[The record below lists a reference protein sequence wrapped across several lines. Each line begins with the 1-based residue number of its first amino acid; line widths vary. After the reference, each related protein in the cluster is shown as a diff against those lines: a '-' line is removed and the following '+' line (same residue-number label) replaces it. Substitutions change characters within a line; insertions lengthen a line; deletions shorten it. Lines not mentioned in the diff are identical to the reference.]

1 MPLEVLR
8 EVLSADY
15 RGPRAVFSEV
25 HVLKSLMV
33 LGSMGSAGRGRLG
46 SLLDLGQGEVR
57 TLIRRLQE
65 NGLITVKA
73 DGCRLTAKGERE
85 YRELAKA
92 IPWSSAVPGSAL
104 LIGDECWAVL
114 VKRAKGRV
122 RFGIEQRDAAVR
134 AGANGAFTAVFT
146 SGAFRTP
153 GEGKDC
159 EKDWPKILWS
169 EVRSAGPGEGDVVVI
184 SGAGDKATAEGGA
197 LAAALT
203 LI

>member
-8 EVLSADY
+8 EVLSSEY

-33 LGSMGSAGRGRLG
+33 LGTMGSAGRGRLG

-57 TLIRRLQE
+57 TLIRRLQDK
-65 NGLITVKA
+65 GLIMVKA

-85 YRELAKA
+85 YRELAKV

-104 LIGDECWAVL
+104 LIGEECWAVL
-114 VKRAKGRV
+114 AKRAKARV

-134 AGANGAFTAVFT
+134 VGANGAFTAVFS
-146 SGAFRTP
+146 SGVFRTP
-153 GEGKDC
+153 GEGKDS
-159 EKDWPKILWS
+159 EKDGPKALWS
-169 EVRSAGPGEGDVVVI
+169 AVRKAVPGEGDVVVI
-184 SGAGDKATAEGGA
+184 SGARDKATAEAGA